1 MRSAIRI
8 LAAATTALT
17 VIVASA
23 SSATADW
30 LDINLND
37 NSLFLD
43 YSYMPMEHSNLH
55 TNFSYLYHSDDD
67 EDDVH
72 MGVLGLFVAERFSE
86 HTSAALGGRLYGFD
100 AAGEKAMVIAIGGTV
115 RQNFPF
121 APLLGVEASGHI
133 APKVTSFGK
142 AERFFEGG
150 IRIFYEVLVNAD
162 VYLGY
167 RNVQVKHEN
176 ASSETVEDG
185 VHFGLRMRF

>member
-1 MRSAIRI
+1 MRSATGI
-8 LAAATTALT
+8 LAAAAALT

-23 SSATADW
+23 STAAADW

-37 NSLFLD
+37 NSLFMD

-55 TNFSYLYHSDDD
+55 TNFSYLYHSDDGK
-67 EDDVH
+67 DDVH
-72 MGVLGLFVAERFSE
+72 MGVLGLFVAERFHE
-86 HTSAALGGRLYGFD
+86 HTSTALGGRLYGFD
-100 AAGEKAMVIAIGGTV
+100 AAGEKAMVLAIGGTV
-115 RQNFPF
+115 RQNFHF
-121 APLLGVEASGHI
+121 APLMGVEASGHI

-167 RNVQVKHEN
+167 RNVQVKYEN
-176 ASSETVEDG
+176 TSSETVEDSL
-185 VHFGLRMRF
+185 HFGLRIRF